1 MGWEQAARADHREGD
16 RALSNLVDLI
26 RNAGMTRITAVVA
39 GTALMMG
46 LLIFLIFSGAKPNMA
61 LLYNDLTPDN
71 ATRIVEQLTS
81 RQIDYTLSNDQTRIS
96 VPRDQVAQLRLEFAE
111 QGLSGHVGY
120 DLFDR
125 DESLGQSSFTQEI
138 NRLRALEGELSR
150 TIASISNV
158 RGARVHIVLPRRE
171 LFTRDTQD
179 ATASVILKMRGANRL
194 DRGQVAAIL
203 QLVATAVPQ
212 LNPQRITIVDDR
224 GTLLHGGGDVEDGMG
239 PEAFTDMRSGFESSL
254 SGKVTEM
261 LERVIGIGKV
271 RVEVTAEM
279 DFTQEVQNI
288 HSFDPEQQVVVSSRE
303 IEDVS
308 QSQDAAEENVTI
320 GNNLPDAGGF
330 PGQAGSSESESRTD
344 TITNFQ
350 TGNTRTERIVPA
362 GRVERLSVA
371 VIVDG
376 VRLDDGTYQER
387 IDEEMEKLRSL
398 AEAAIGFDPARG
410 DNLTIEQMRFED
422 VPVFAPLDSE
432 ELFGIPLERFVSWG
446 QTAIIGVV
454 VLLIALLIV
463 RPLITRLFDLQQQ
476 AAAQRAAAADQPN
489 LLTDQSGAMVA
500 AGADGA
506 MVPMDG
512 GGGAEE
518 FESMIDIAHIEGR
531 VKASSLKKVGEIIEK
546 HPEEAVSI
554 LRTWMY
560 QESN

>member
-1 MGWEQAARADHREGD
+1 MAR
-16 RALSNLVDLI
+16 L
-26 RNAGMTRITAVVA
+26 TAVVA

-46 LLIFLIFSGAKPNMA
+46 LLVFLIFSGAKPNMA
-61 LLYNDLTPDN
+61 LLYSDLDPD
-71 ATRIVEQLTS
+71 ASTRITEQLTS
-81 RQIDYTLSNDQTRIS
+81 RQIDFTLSNDRSRIS

-150 TIASISNV
+150 TIASIANV

-171 LFTRDTQD
+171 LFTRDTQA
-179 ATASVILKMRGANRL
+179 ATASVIMKMRGANRL
-194 DRGQVAAIL
+194 DRGQVAAVL

-224 GTLLHGGGDVEDGMG
+224 GTLLHGGGDVEDGFG
-239 PEAFTDMRSGFESSL
+239 PEAISDMRTGFESSL

-288 HSFDPEQQVVVSSRE
+288 QSFDPEQQVVVSSRE
-303 IEDVS
+303 IENTS
-308 QSQDAAEENVTI
+308 QSQEAGEENITV

-330 PGQAGSSESESRTD
+330 GGEAGSTESESRTD
-344 TITNFQ
+344 SITNFQ

-362 GRVERLSVA
+362 GGIERLSVA

-376 VRLDDGTYQER
+376 VRSDDGTYQER
-387 IDEEMEKLRSL
+387 IDEEMEKLQAL
-398 AEAAIGFDPARG
+398 AEAAIGYDPARG
-410 DNLTIEQMRFED
+410 DILTIEQMRFED

-432 ELFGIPLERFVSWG
+432 ELFGIPLDRFVSWG

-463 RPLITRLFDLQQQ
+463 RPLITRLFDMQQQ
-476 AAAQRAAAADQPN
+476 AAAARAAAADQPS
-489 LLTDQSGAMVA
+489 LLTDQSGGMVA
-500 AGADGA
+500 AGPDGA
-506 MVPMDG
+506 MVPME
-512 GGGAEE
+512 GAGEE